1 MKNNKR
7 PSIRMRLL
15 AWMMA
20 AIMMCTGLNVTAY
33 AQEISFDEGYALEQQ
48 EEQVTDEENAEE
60 IQQDEADPEISFE
73 GPWDTEDTDEDDI
86 TIEDAQVQ
94 DDTDT
99 EETDADE
106 VEVFSD
112 ADDQNAVEAFS
123 DGDSESD
130 GETAKVTVNFS
141 FSQDDRFADDEF
153 EDGAISKPVA
163 LKQLTVPYF
172 DLANYGLEKFYF
184 KSEKYSSS
192 DKGTTGMVGTA
203 ETARNHVTLLHLI
216 IYATEVLYCGLGD
229 DEAGQ
234 GYLKDEEYLD
244 DGETL
249 NITGSPGSLY
259 MEHLWGLD
267 QNLIYYLNYEYPLA
281 STGWGSTADQILL
294 HDGDVVTL
302 AHYSDWNFYSDSGAG
317 FNYLTDENGSRTRV
331 VADRGEKDSITFQ
344 TWRAQ
349 AGMNGGET
357 AQNKMTGKYQL
368 YYIPVDDM
376 WDGDVASWTRL
387 GETENGELKVDLD
400 NIPNGEYFV
409 GIPGQPG
416 VEHTNVICSSPGGI
430 YLNVTGSAFEG
441 QGTETSPYELSTAK
455 DLTRLKKLVKAAK
468 IPENTYFVLTDDI
481 TLPEGWTPIGE
492 TIDGTNNIKSGANLR
507 AFSGILD
514 GQNHTITVP
523 EGGLPLLGYV
533 KGAEVRNLN
542 IYGTKI
548 AGYGLINNLEGVGLS
563 GKAVLLDNIT
573 LKSGSST
580 LKSGL
585 LGANITTNP
594 YGGCSAKFLATVQ
607 NCTIEDGVV
616 IGYNKDQSIIGSIA
630 GRFNGTISNCTS
642 NATVYGINYVG
653 GIMGMRDNSMGD
665 NYVTGCTFGGTV
677 EASGQNAGGIVAG
690 GYMDNTMSAPNAYRL
705 NVNNCTSTGTIT
717 GADNVGG
724 IFGGDIMVAQAWN
737 AYTFKNNTFTGKVNA
752 TNGTNVGGI
761 IGYYRSLNTYDDIAE
776 NTFNDDC
783 GTTKGIGGV
792 AFVDTSCETHETES
806 GATYFNTA
814 NGTTGLP
821 KVQWCTWKKNHN
833 RTDDPLGADAD
844 KLTKRNH
851 VQHMWDEGVVKT
863 EATCTATGEKLYT
876 CTYCNETRTEE
887 IPMKE
892 HTYDEG
898 KVTTEPT
905 CKEAGVKTYTCTVCQ
920 ETKTEE
926 IPKTN
931 DHKYDSGKVTKKATC
946 KNTGEKTYTCTVC
959 GATKTE
965 TIAKTND
972 HKYTWKTTAK
982 ATVFAPAK
990 QQGKCSVCGK
1000 TVTRNYG
1007 KKLTATIR
1015 LNATSIRLQQRRST
1029 NKIKVTMAN
1038 GDSVKSWTSS
1048 NRRIATVNNK
1058 GVITAGRQNG
1068 TARITVTLKSGKKAS
1083 LNVKVQ
1089 STKVITTSISGLKAS
1104 ETLKRGQKLT
1114 LKPVVNPITSQEG
1127 ITYASSNRNVAVVNS
1142 KGVITARAKGS
1153 ARITVRSGRK
1163 YYTIRVTVK

>member
-7 PSIRMRLL
+7 PSIRMRFL
-15 AWMMA
+15 AWLMA

-48 EEQVTDEENAEE
+48 EEQVTDEGNAEE
-60 IQQDEADPEISFE
+60 IQQNYADDESISDAEISFE
-73 GPWDTEDTDEDDI
+73 GPQDTEDTDEDDI

-106 VEVFSD
+106 VDVFSA

-130 GETAKVTVNFS
+130 EKTATVTVNFS

-153 EDGAISKPVA
+153 ENGAISSPVA

-172 DLANYGLEKFYF
+172 DLAKYGLEKFYF

-216 IYATEVLYCGLGD
+216 IYATEVLYFGLGD
-229 DEAGQ
+229 DEVGQ
-234 GYLKDEEYLD
+234 GFLKNEGYLD
-244 DGETL
+244 DGKTL

-267 QNLIYYLNYEYPLA
+267 QNLNYYLNYEYPLA

-302 AHYSDWNFYSDSGAG
+302 AHYSDWNFFSDSGAG

-331 VADRGEKDSITFQ
+331 VADRGEKGSITFQ

-376 WDGDVASWTRL
+376 LDGDVASWTRL

-416 VEHTNVICSSPGGI
+416 VEHTDIICSSPGGI
-430 YLNVTGSAFEG
+430 YLNVTGSVFEG
-441 QGTETSPYELSTAK
+441 QGTKENPYQISTAA
-455 DLTRLKKLVKAAK
+455 DLTKLKKRVKAGK

-492 TIDGTNNIKSGANLR
+492 TIDGTNDIKRGQNLR

-594 YGGCSAKFLATVQ
+594 YGGCSAGFLATVQ
-607 NCTIEDGVV
+607 NCTIEEGVV
-616 IGYNKDQSIIGSIA
+616 IGYNRDQSGIGSIV
-630 GRFNGTISNCTS
+630 GRLQGSVRNCVS
-642 NATVYGINYVG
+642 HATVYGVDYVG
-653 GIMGMRDNSMGD
+653 GIAATNDNSMGD
-665 NYVTGCTFGGTV
+665 KSVSDSTFDGVV
-677 EASGQNAGGIVAG
+677 EASGKNAGGIVGG
-690 GYMDNTMSAPNAYRL
+690 GYMGSGAPNGIRMC
-705 NVNNCTSTGTIT
+705 VDNCTSSGTII

-724 IFGGDIMVAQAWN
+724 IFGGDVAVAQAWN
-737 AYTFKNNTFTGKVNA
+737 EYTFKNNTFTGKVSA

-761 IGYYRSLNTYDDIAE
+761 IGYYRSLNKFDDITG

-783 GTTKGIGGV
+783 GTAKGIGGV
-792 AFVDTSCETHETES
+792 EFVDTGCETHENES
-806 GATYFNTA
+806 GAAYFNTA
-814 NGTTGLP
+814 NGTDGLP
-821 KVQWCTWKKNHN
+821 KVQWCAWKKNHN

-851 VQHMWDEGVVKT
+851 VQHMWDEG
-863 EATCTATGEKLYT
+863 
-876 CTYCNETRTEE
+876 
-887 IPMKE
+887 I
-892 HTYDEG
+892 
-898 KVTTEPT
+898 
-905 CKEAGVKTYTCTVCQ
+905 
-920 ETKTEE
+920 
-926 IPKTN
+926 
-931 DHKYDSGKVTKKATC
+931 VTKKATC

-959 GATKTE
+959 KETKTE

-1048 NRRIATVNNK
+1048 NRRIAVVNNK

-1068 TARITVTLKSGKKAS
+1068 TARITVTLKSGKRAS

-1089 STKVITTSISGLKAS
+1089 STKVVTTSISGLRS
-1104 ETLKRGQKLT
+1104 RETLKRGQKLT
-1114 LKPVVNPITSQEG
+1114 LKPVINPITSQEG

-1142 KGVITARAKGS
+1142 KGVITARAKG
-1153 ARITVRSGRK
+1153 ATRITVRSGRK